1 MKVDLTQEE
10 ISWIQCLAERGIGQ
24 WEDDLKNKEKNKK
37 IAINAIKKSL
47 KMWNKLEDI
56 RVENYG

>member
-24 WEDDLKNKEKNKK
+24 WEDDLKNKEKNSN
-37 IAINAIKKSL
+37 IAINAIRQSL
-47 KMWNKLEDI
+47 KIYNKLEQ
-56 RVENYG
+56 NG

>member
-24 WEDDLKNKEKNKK
+24 WEDDLKSKEKNKK

>member
-10 ISWIQCLAERGIGQ
+10 MSWIQHLADRSIGQ
-24 WEDDLKNKEKNKK
+24 WEDDLKDKEKNKK
-37 IAINAIKKSL
+37 IAINAIKESL
-47 KMWNKLEDI
+47 KVWNKLEKI